1 MSQFEND
8 VIDHY
13 RSQNLIGNILKAL
26 TDAGKDLGNLTIDD
40 IGVVDEFHIGGR
52 VATQFVVDSLALKP
66 SDHVLDIGCGIGGPA
81 RVVAQST
88 DCTVTGIDLVPD
100 YIEAAQRLNSLT
112 GLADQVNCQ
121 TANALDLPFRDAQFD
136 AVFSVH
142 VAMNIEDREALYR
155 ETARVLKPG
164 GIFCAYDVMK
174 TGDTDISFPVPWAS
188 TSSES
193 FLISSKDMQKH
204 LEENGM
210 HVESITDKG
219 QFALDFFDKVQAR
232 QKAQPSGLGL
242 HMVMGATTKAKIT
255 NIRTAISQG
264 SISPIL
270 MTARKR

>member
-1 MSQFEND
+1 MSQFENN

-13 RSQNLIGNILKAL
+13 SRQNLIDNILKAL
-26 TDAGKDLGNLTIDD
+26 TDAGKDLDHLTIDD

-81 RVVAQST
+81 RLVAHST
-88 DCTVTGIDLVPD
+88 GCKVTGIDLVPD
-100 YIEAAQRLNSLT
+100 YIEAAQRLNTLT
-112 GLADQVNCQ
+112 GLADHVDCQ
-121 TANALDLPFRDAQFD
+121 TANALDLPFDDAHFD
-136 AVFSVH
+136 AVFSIH
-142 VAMNIEDREALYR
+142 VAMNIEDRQALYR

-174 TGDTDISFPVPWAS
+174 TGSGDITFPVPWAS
-188 TSSES
+188 TASES
-193 FLISSKDMQKH
+193 FLIAPDDMYHH
-204 LEENGM
+204 LEDSGFQVE
-210 HVESITDKG
+210 HVENKG

-242 HMVMGATTKAKIT
+242 HMVMGKTTKAKIT

-270 MTARKR
+270 MIARKR